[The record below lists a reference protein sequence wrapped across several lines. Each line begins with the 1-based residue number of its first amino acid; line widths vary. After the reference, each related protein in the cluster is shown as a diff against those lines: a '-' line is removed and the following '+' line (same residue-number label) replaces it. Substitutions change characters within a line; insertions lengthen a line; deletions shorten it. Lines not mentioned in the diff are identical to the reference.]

1 MIKICTVTGS
11 RAEFFILKKLISKLQ
26 NKKIFSHYLL
36 VTGSHNS
43 KFFGKTINDIKKENI
58 SISGIIDLNIR
69 GDKASDISKYF
80 SLGVKK
86 FSKKFL
92 SLKPDL
98 LMVLGDRY
106 EIFSATI
113 AAYLNHIPIVH
124 IYGGE
129 TTQGSLDEG
138 IRHSITKLSNIHFVS
153 TKKYFDRVKQLGE
166 NPSYIFNVGSMGVE
180 SIKNHKII
188 KRNNLEKILNIKFD
202 QKNILMT
209 FHPETTKS
217 KNENIK
223 NLKQC
228 LNSLRKLKKTSII
241 ITMPGADHNYKIIYS
256 ILKKFSQKNKNVF
269 LLKSLGHDYYFS
281 ICRIIDFMIGNSSSG
296 IIEMPSFSK
305 PTINLGNRQLGRIQA
320 KSVLNVDFEENR
332 ISHAIKKAFSARYI
346 KSLSKINN
354 PYEKNNS
361 SDKILKVIKTIN
373 LKKLKTKKFFDY
385 KY

>member
-1 MIKICTVTGS
+1 M
-11 RAEFFILKKLISKLQ
+11 
-26 NKKIFSHYLL
+26 
-36 VTGSHNS
+36 
-43 KFFGKTINDIKKENI
+43 
-58 SISGIIDLNIR
+58 NIR

-188 KRNNLEKILNIKFD
+188 KRNNLEKF
-202 QKNILMT
+202 
-209 FHPETTKS
+209 
-217 KNENIK
+217 
-223 NLKQC
+223 
-228 LNSLRKLKKTSII
+228 
-241 ITMPGADHNYKIIYS
+241 
-256 ILKKFSQKNKNVF
+256 
-269 LLKSLGHDYYFS
+269 
-281 ICRIIDFMIGNSSSG
+281 
-296 IIEMPSFSK
+296 
-305 PTINLGNRQLGRIQA
+305 
-320 KSVLNVDFEENR
+320 
-332 ISHAIKKAFSARYI
+332 
-346 KSLSKINN
+346 
-354 PYEKNNS
+354 
-361 SDKILKVIKTIN
+361 
-373 LKKLKTKKFFDY
+373 
-385 KY
+385 